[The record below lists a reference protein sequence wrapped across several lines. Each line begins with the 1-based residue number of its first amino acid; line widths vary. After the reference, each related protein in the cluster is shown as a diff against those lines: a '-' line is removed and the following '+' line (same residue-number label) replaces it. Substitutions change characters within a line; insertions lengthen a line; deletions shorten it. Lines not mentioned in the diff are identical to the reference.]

1 MYVIGIDISKY
12 KHDCA
17 ILDEDTGTI
26 VRDVFSFDNT
36 RAGFNQF
43 LEVLKTLDPNVKKK
57 IGFESTGHCQ
67 ANLKIFLEN
76 KGLDFMEINALLVHK
91 FKSSQTFR
99 A

>member
-17 ILDEDTGTI
+17 ILDDNTGAI

-43 LEVLKTLDPNVKKK
+43 LEVLKTLNPNVKKK
-57 IGFESTGHCQ
+57 IGFESTGHYQ
-67 ANLKIFLEN
+67 DNLKIFLANE
-76 KGLDFMEINALLVHK
+76 GLDFMELNA
-91 FKSSQTFR
+91 
-99 A
+99 